1 MESTSAEPVDPV
13 GGRSPRF
20 GSARVWAWSLGFGVA
35 FVAGPLLAA
44 GTWRWPAF
52 WTTLALLAVAL
63 TMHQRFVARR
73 NPGLL
78 ARRMRVGSG
87 TPRWDIA
94 WHFAFWPLVGLV
106 PVVGGLEF
114 RAHGSRVP
122 IAWCAA
128 GVVLLAAGLALS
140 ARAMACNPFFEGT
153 ARLQRDRAQ
162 HVVDAG
168 PYRAIRH
175 PGYAGLALCVLG
187 TPFLLRSWWAWPAAA
202 MAVASI
208 AVRTALEDRM
218 LRGGLPGYAEYAD
231 RVRYR
236 LLPGAW

>member
-1 MESTSAEPVDPV
+1 MEPTSEGPVDPIR
-13 GGRSPRF
+13 GRPPRA

-52 WTTLALLAVAL
+52 WTTLAVLAVAL
-63 TMHQRFVARR
+63 TVHQGFVARR
-73 NPGLL
+73 SPGLL

-106 PVVGGLEF
+106 PVVAGLEF
-114 RAHGSRVP
+114 RANGARGGTAG
-122 IAWCAA
+122 IAA
-128 GVVLLAAGLALS
+128 GAALLAAGLVLS
-140 ARAMACNPFFEGT
+140 AHAMACNPFFEGT
-153 ARLQRDRAQ
+153 ARLQSDRAQ

-175 PGYAGLALCVLG
+175 PGYAGLALCALG

-202 MAVASI
+202 AVVASI
-208 AVRTALEDRM
+208 AIRTALEDRM
-218 LRGGLPGYAEYAD
+218 LRDGLPGYAEYAG
-231 RVRYR
+231 RVRHR
-236 LLPGAW
+236 LLPGVW